1 MNGTFRYL
9 SLKGED
15 LSSVEKKLVLSESL
29 PAPVEPSEG
38 WGAGISVKR
47 REDRRDG
54 CSDRRGGAGGA
65 VWRLSEMDNKN
76 MEA

>member
-29 PAPVEPSEG
+29 PAPVEPG
-38 WGAGISVKR
+38 QKAGVLEYLLNGEKI
-47 REDRRDG
+47 G
-54 CSDRRGGAGGA
+54 
-65 VWRLSEMDNKN
+65 EMDVVTAEAVTGRRS
-76 MEA
+76 MEII